1 MGGPLFPHRLDW
13 LTVFTRRVVRPT
25 AEATMD
31 APRVS
36 LRASVVNSL
45 FVHGRCGLVG
55 LETGRTF
62 WGAPCSDT
70 VRCATRA

>member
-1 MGGPLFPHRLDW
+1 MGRPLFPHSLDRLAI
-13 LTVFTRRVVRPT
+13 LAGRVVCPT
-25 AEATMD
+25 PETFLD
-31 APRVS
+31 TPRVS